1 MAMSIILQLILKTF
15 LTKLV
20 TEKVLIGVF
29 LHVATYLVSKTSN
42 QLDDKLV
49 EEIKTALK

>member
-1 MAMSIILQLILKTF
+1 MGTIVAAILKTL

-29 LHVATYLVSKTSN
+29 LHIAASLVAKTSN
-42 QLDDKLV
+42 TLDDKLF
-49 EEIKTALK
+49 EEIKDALE

>member
-1 MAMSIILQLILKTF
+1 MGTIVIAILKTL

-29 LHVATYLVSKTSN
+29 LHVASFLVTKTSN
-42 QLDDKLV
+42 TLDDDLV
-49 EEIKTALK
+49 EEIKAALK